1 MLGRR
6 IDREKAGTDL
16 MAGHRGDIDDMPGFL
31 LLHMRQRRRDA
42 VQDALDVD
50 IDRPVPVV
58 DVEALERRAA

>member
-1 MLGRR
+1 
-6 IDREKAGTDL
+6 
-16 MAGHRGDIDDMPGFL
+16 MPGFL
-31 LLHMRQRRRDA
+31 LLHMRQRRHDA